1 MCASKK
7 ENGAEESKKKREIKV
22 KSKKAEREKV
32 AKVVEQQGDKE
43 DKKTEGKKEKKKT
56 YKGDVNENKVI
67 VWGIKDANE
76 IYDLGYFGKIKD
88 DDRNELALEEAMLLV
103 NRNRLDVR
111 KNGRKISR
119 KKFYEYA
126 CSVDKEFPWKYRV
139 YEDLRNRG
147 LLART
152 GFKFGTHF
160 RVYGR
165 GVRLIKGPKKRKE
178 HTKWIVHAVP
188 ETFICSFPELARAV
202 RLAHN
207 IRAKMLWAV
216 VDNEGDVTYYEIIRK
231 TP

>member
-1 MCASKK
+1 MCAKKKTKAKKSKAPKK
-7 ENGAEESKKKREIKV
+7 EESRKAEEDKEFKESKIGAEGGK
-22 KSKKAEREKV
+22 
-32 AKVVEQQGDKE
+32 
-43 DKKTEGKKEKKKT
+43 KKEKRKT
-56 YKGDVNENKVI
+56 YKGDIQENKVI
-67 VWGIKDANE
+67 VWGIEDANE
-76 IYDLGYFGKIKD
+76 VYELGCFGKIKD

-111 KNGRKISR
+111 KNGRKISK

-126 CSVDKEFPWKYRV
+126 CSMDEEFPWKYRV

-165 GVRLIKGPKKRKE
+165 GVRLVKGPKKRKE

-188 ETFICSFPELARAV
+188 ETFNCSFPELARAV

-216 VDNEGDVTYYEIIRK
+216 VDKEGDVTYYEIIRK

>member
-1 MCASKK
+1 MCAKKK
-7 ENGAEESKKKREIKV
+7 EAEVEESKETTKKQ
-22 KSKKAEREKV
+22 KKAENEKAV
-32 AKVVEQQGDKE
+32 KT
-43 DKKTEGKKEKKKT
+43 KKTEGEGKKKEKRKT
-56 YKGDVNENKVI
+56 YKGDVQENKVI
-67 VWGIKDANE
+67 VWGIEDANE
-76 IYDLGYFGKIKD
+76 IYDLGCFGKIKD
-88 DDRNELALEEAMLLV
+88 DDRNELSLEEAMLLV
-103 NRNRLDVR
+103 NRNRLNVR
-111 KNGRKISR
+111 KNGRKISK

-126 CSVDKEFPWKYRV
+126 CSMDDEFPWKYRV

-147 LLART
+147 LLAKT

-165 GVRLIKGPKKRKE
+165 GVRLTKGHKNRKE

-188 ETFICSFPELARAV
+188 ETFTCSLPELARAV

-216 VDNEGDVTYYEIIRK
+216 VDKEGDVTYYEIVRK